1 MKGAEDRLVSALKVI
16 LGHSGEKLTNTQVV
30 EAVHVI
36 QQRTKRKGSNP
47 AVLKFQDVSNII
59 NNLFCM
65 VIKLSHTGIVM
76 YFYFTIPELI
86 VTALIP

>member
-16 LGHSGEKLTNTQVV
+16 LRHSGEKLTNTQVV
-30 EAVHVI
+30 EAVI
-36 QQRTKRKGSNP
+36 QQRTKRKGSNS
-47 AVLKFQDVSNII
+47 AVLKFQDVSNIL

-65 VIKLSHTGIVM
+65 VTKLPHIVM
-76 YFYFTIPELI
+76 YFYFTIPEVI

>member
-47 AVLKFQDVSNII
+47 GVLKFQDVSNII

-65 VIKLSHTGIVM
+65 VTKLSHIVM
-76 YFYFTIPELI
+76 YFYFTIPEVI

>member
-1 MKGAEDRLVSALKVI
+1 MKGAEDRLVSVLKVI
-16 LGHSGEKLTNTQVV
+16 LRHSGEKLTNTQVV

-36 QQRTKRKGSNP
+36 QQRTKRKGSNS
-47 AVLKFQDVSNII
+47 AVLKFQDVSNIL

-65 VIKLSHTGIVM
+65 VTKLPHIVM
-76 YFYFTIPELI
+76 YFYFTIPEVI

>member
-16 LGHSGEKLTNTQVV
+16 LRHSGEKLTNTQVV

-36 QQRTKRKGSNP
+36 QQRTKRKGSNS
-47 AVLKFQDVSNII
+47 AVLKFQDVSNIL

-65 VIKLSHTGIVM
+65 VTKLPHIGYSFMLRLRQIDISFM
-76 YFYFTIPELI
+76 
-86 VTALIP
+86 